1 MRATWLWTAVL
12 LAAVTGCGEGR
23 LIFDVDL
30 YSFLAGTA
38 ADTVRLTPD
47 PLPPLPPGTTVT
59 DSITPIGVS
68 LPGGLGSSLVDTVRV
83 TGNIDVTNPTSS
95 GSLSYAIF
103 LASDPSPAVVY
114 SGAPALTVGPASFPT
129 TTTSVPI
136 SAPNLAASV
145 RDLFKGSGLYI
156 GVRAS
161 VSNTGAT
168 GLKTTLKLTQLQAR
182 VVMQDKI
189 F

>member
-1 MRATWLWTAVL
+1 MRATWVWTTVL
-12 LAAVTGCGEGR
+12 LVAVAGCGEGR
-23 LIFDVDL
+23 AIINVDI
-30 YSFLAGTA
+30 YSFLAGTGG
-38 ADTVRLTPD
+38 DTVRLTPD
-47 PLPPLPPGTTVT
+47 PLPPLPPGTTIT
-59 DSITPIGVS
+59 DSIPPVGVS
-68 LPGGLGSSLVDTVRV
+68 LPGGLSSSLVDTVRV

-114 SGAPALTVGPASFPT
+114 GGAPALTVGPASFSAA
-129 TTTSVPI
+129 TTSVPI
-136 SAPNLAASV
+136 NAPNLAASV

-161 VSNTGAT
+161 VSNTGAA

-182 VVMQDKI
+182 VVIQDKI